1 LVRCVR
7 KNCTRQKNYSYNV
20 SGGGENTL
28 YFLSVSDLEEKGY
41 VMSDYEKEQR
51 VSYGTFNPKDWL
63 ASWKF
68 EFSDEVT
75 SGPAQES

>member
-41 VMSDYEKEQR
+41 VMSDYKKNNGSVMGLLTQR
-51 VSYGTFNPKDWL
+51 IG
-63 ASWKF
+63 
-68 EFSDEVT
+68 
-75 SGPAQES
+75 